1 MAEIEKY
8 SRYAM
13 PFIKN
18 IRYLL
23 KVRPTEHEQEK
34 QLMKTMGLE
43 KPAKDGEVKL
53 QIYDISNGMA
63 KQMSLPLLGK

>member
-1 MAEIEKY
+1 
-8 SRYAM
+8 
-13 PFIKN
+13 
-18 IRYLL
+18 
-23 KVRPTEHEQEK
+23 
-34 QLMKTMGLE
+34 MKTMGLE